1 MLKLYWGI
9 YLIYQG
15 VTQVPHV
22 TSGCYLVDESKLIE
36 LIKEHEGVRAFPYVD
51 SMGKLTIGAG
61 RNLTDRGISISTI
74 ESMLAEDIALAKSEL
89 DKKFPEWC
97 GLSDNRQMVLISM
110 AFNLGMPRYN
120 KFKRFWAALEAGDYD
135 LAADEMID
143 SRWRKQVKGRAVEL
157 AGMMRR
163 G

>member
-15 VTQVPHV
+15 MTQAPHV

-89 DKKFPEWC
+89 DKLYGNWC
-97 GLSDNRQMVLISM
+97 SLSNNRQMVLVSM
-110 AFNLGMPRYN
+110 MYNMGLPRYST
-120 KFKRFWAALEAGDYD
+120 FKLFWAALEAGQWDR
-135 LAADEMID
+135 AADEMLD
-143 SRWRKQVKGRAVEL
+143 SRWRKQVKDRAVEL
-157 AGMMRR
+157 ASMMRK